1 MKLASKGLRA
11 LTESSLKVP
20 ATSDIVFPVIGAHAL
35 EFFETFRDPLYHD
48 QAPEAIHCTLL
59 MFAMICV
66 HELAHVIFMH
76 RSIERNV
83 AKLRVGQPIDPEA
96 LFGD

>member
-1 MKLASKGLRA
+1 MTLAFKGSRA

-20 ATSDIVFPVIGAHAL
+20 ATPDIVFPVIGAL
-35 EFFETFRDPLYHD
+35 VPEFFETFRDPLYHD
-48 QAPEAIHCTLL
+48 QTPEAIHCALL
-59 MFAMICV
+59 MLAMICA

-83 AKLRVGQPIDPEA
+83 AELRVGQSIDPEPP
-96 LFGD
+96 FW